1 MGVTGD
7 EHGWARMGTGCGRGW
22 TRVLELVIIALSG
35 KKKEKKEN
43 ILDKLGQ
50 HVAVR

>member
-7 EHGWARMGTGCGRGW
+7 ECGWARMGTGGGRGW

-35 KKKEKKEN
+35 KKKKKEN

-50 HVAVR
+50 HVAVH